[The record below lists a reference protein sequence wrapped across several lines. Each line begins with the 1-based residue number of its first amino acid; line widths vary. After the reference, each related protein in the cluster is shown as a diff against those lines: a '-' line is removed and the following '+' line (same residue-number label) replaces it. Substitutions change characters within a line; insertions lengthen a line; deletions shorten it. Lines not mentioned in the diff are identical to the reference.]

1 MPRPPVVLPPS
12 VFPLAHETDRPL
24 RWRLHQG
31 LKAAILGGQFEP
43 GARLPSTR
51 ALAGSFGMS
60 RATVVE
66 AFDQLAAEGFIERHA
81 GSGTYVS
88 RQLDGLCGDRGAGQ
102 PPDGHARR
110 TPAQRVQPLIGSTV
124 EPVDPTRPVPFTPC
138 EPDVTQFPHQLWARM
153 LGRHARA
160 PDALRAAPHP
170 TGLPRLRTALAAHLG
185 FSRGVRADPDQIVVV
200 SGARQA
206 LHLATQILLDPGDSV
221 WFEDP
226 AYPATRSAF
235 SLGGIRVVPVP
246 VDGQGIDVGA
256 GRRLAPHANAAYV
269 TPSHQFPTGALMG
282 LSRRLQLLD
291 WAAQE
296 GAWVFED
303 DYDSEFCYDNRPLP
317 ALQGLDEQ
325 QSVVYLGTLNKVA
338 YPALR
343 VGYLVAPP
351 SVVPAFEAVTAAMP
365 LGPSAVIQA
374 ALADFIAEGHL
385 ARHVARMRTVYQQR
399 QQIIV
404 DELGRHLS
412 DHVSVEPS
420 PVGMHIVATL
430 HGVAAEAVAEAGR
443 ANGLDLRA
451 LSSYAMNHD
460 GRNAIIIGYTH
471 LDPDVIKAGVRDL
484 ARLVTD
490 LTRR

>member
-1 MPRPPVVLPPS
+1 MARPPVVLPPS
-12 VFPLAHETDRPL
+12 VFPLAHDSDRPL

-31 LKAAILGGQFEP
+31 LKAAILNGQFAP

-66 AFDQLAAEGFIERHA
+66 AFDQLAAEGFIERVA

-88 RQLDGLCGDRGAGQ
+88 RQLDGLCGERRTSQ
-102 PPDGHARR
+102 PPNANTRR
-110 TPAQRVQPLIGSTV
+110 APAQRVRPLIGSTV
-124 EPVDPTRPVPFTPC
+124 EPVDPSRPVPFTPC
-138 EPDVTQFPHQLWARM
+138 EPDVVQFPHQLWARM
-153 LGRHARA
+153 LGRQARTAHAHRA
-160 PDALRAAPHP
+160 VSP
-170 TGLPRLRTALAAHLG
+170 TGLPRLRAALAAHLS

-226 AYPATRSAF
+226 AYPATRAAF
-235 SLGGIRVVPVP
+235 SLGGVRVVPVP
-246 VDGQGIDVGA
+246 VDAQGIDVGA
-256 GRRLAPHANAAYV
+256 GRRLAPQANAAYV

-282 LSRRLQLLD
+282 LGRRLQLLD
-291 WAAQE
+291 WAAKQ
-296 GAWVFED
+296 GAWIFED
-303 DYDSEFCYDNRPLP
+303 DYDSEFCYDSRPLP
-317 ALQGLDEQ
+317 ALQGLDEH

-351 SVVPAFEAVTAAMP
+351 SVVHAFEAVTAAMP
-365 LGPSAVIQA
+365 LGPSAVVQA
-374 ALADFIAEGHL
+374 ALADFVSEGHL
-385 ARHVARMRTVYQQR
+385 ARHISRMRAVYQQR
-399 QQIIV
+399 QEIII
-404 DELGRHLS
+404 DELGRQLS
-412 DHVSVEPS
+412 NYVSVEPS
-420 PVGMHIVATL
+420 PVGMHIVASL
-430 HGVAAEAVAEAGR
+430 SGVSADEVARAGR

-451 LSSYAMNHD
+451 LSSYAINHD

-471 LDPDVIKAGVRDL
+471 LVPEQIRSGVRTL
-484 ARLVTD
+484 AKIIGRVN
-490 LTRR
+490 